1 MCADPTGPRH
11 QAISFG
17 VQQNHVRMLR
27 PQQAGLCALRGCN
40 CDDRDQQKQD
50 HVAPSDEGRSAAGLP
65 CASGDEMVSLG
76 FRVGNPL
83 AIGWHW
89 GRIFQHLLPVAVTP
103 TTSRRI
109 ATRGLRRKWRKPK
122 PIGWPAYTSSGPQE
136 GAETIPRGGVV
147 FSAIASFWRSRSVR
161 TVALCPGYLAEG
173 RMR

>member
-109 ATRGLRRKWRKPK
+109 ATRGLRRKWPEAQADRVAGVHVFRSTGRGRNHP
-122 PIGWPAYTSSGPQE
+122 
-136 GAETIPRGGVV
+136 PRRGS
-147 FSAIASFWRSRSVR
+147 FSAIASLWRSRSVR